1 MRAGISRK
9 RHDIDLRPATTHQLC
24 ELHAISCRPR
34 NNLHAVCL
42 LLFRFFWG
50 LKIMPHGDFS
60 DLAALVTL
68 GAGLTAIWA
77 PQYYYTDVGPMKAFF
92 EGGDEA
98 MSPNEATLLNL
109 VGASLIFMFWALY
122 SVRWNTV
129 NGKAA
134 AVGTATLATTC
145 GRIAW
150 KMDGGE
156 LVFRGWHVLMVL
168 YVWNHNSSKSYQHFR
183 PPSQFKYIYIY
194 VQTRPFSP

>member
-1 MRAGISRK
+1 
-9 RHDIDLRPATTHQLC
+9 
-24 ELHAISCRPR
+24 
-34 NNLHAVCL
+34 
-42 LLFRFFWG
+42 
-50 LKIMPHGDFS
+50 MPHGDFS
-60 DLAALVTL
+60 DMAALVTL

-109 VGASLIFMFWALY
+109 VGASLIFIFWALY

-168 YVWNHNSSKSYQHFR
+168 YVGTIVLNRISIFR
-183 PPSQFKYIYIY
+183 PPSQFKYIYMC
-194 VQTRPFSP
+194 RPDPFLPDGLYLLRRVGRVNQPLINRDTFWRTSAPSLIIGERTFIPSRTSREYIE

>member
-1 MRAGISRK
+1 
-9 RHDIDLRPATTHQLC
+9 
-24 ELHAISCRPR
+24 
-34 NNLHAVCL
+34 
-42 LLFRFFWG
+42 
-50 LKIMPHGDFS
+50 MPHGDFS
-60 DLAALVTL
+60 DMAALVTL

-109 VGASLIFMFWALY
+109 VGASLIFIFWALY

-156 LVFRGWHVLMVL
+156 LVFRGWHVLMFL

-183 PPSQFKYIYIY
+183 PPSQFKYIQRIY
-194 VQTRPFSP
+194 MCRPDPFLPDGLYLLRRVGRVNQPLINRDTFWRTSAPSLIIGDEFSFPRALESI

>member
-1 MRAGISRK
+1 
-9 RHDIDLRPATTHQLC
+9 
-24 ELHAISCRPR
+24 
-34 NNLHAVCL
+34 
-42 LLFRFFWG
+42 
-50 LKIMPHGDFS
+50 MPHGDFS

-168 YVWNHNSSKSYQHFR
+168 YVLTTLHLAFNANPMWTSTTLLAKEKEKAAKKAAKSK
-183 PPSQFKYIYIY
+183 
-194 VQTRPFSP
+194 